1 MLVLSAIIPSE
12 YHVYANLRIRFLSF
26 LKPAPVLFR
35 TVHKLSPGE
44 GSMPTLEG

>member
-12 YHVYANLRIRFLSF
+12 YHVYANLKIRFLSF
-26 LKPAPVLFR
+26 WELVHVLLR

-44 GSMPTLEG
+44 GSTLTLVG